1 MKCPFC
7 GFADSRVIDSRPTDE
22 DSRIRRRRECTQCGK
37 RFTTYEIV
45 ESLPI
50 VVVKKDRSRE
60 PFDRNKVLGGL
71 LRACEKR
78 PVSLERLEQAVD
90 EIETQIQ
97 NSLEREVSTTK
108 IGEYVME
115 QLMRIDDVAYIRFA
129 SVYRQFKDIKSF
141 HEAIRKLMDAETQNN
156 E

>member
-7 GFADSRVIDSRPTDE
+7 GYTESRVIDSRPTDE
-22 DSRIRRRRECTQCGK
+22 YTNIRRRRECLSCQK

-50 VVVKKDRSRE
+50 VVVKKDKSRE
-60 PFDRNKVLGGL
+60 SFDRNKVLSGL

-78 PVSLERLEQAVD
+78 PVSLDRLEKAVD
-90 EIETQIQ
+90 DIEVQIQ
-97 NSLEREVSTTK
+97 NSLEREVSTHK

-115 QLMRIDDVAYIRFA
+115 QLMGIDDVAYIRFA
-129 SVYRQFKDIKSF
+129 SVYRQFKDIQSF
-141 HEAIRKLMDAETQNN
+141 HDAIRKLME
-156 E
+156 EEEK

>member
-7 GFADSRVIDSRPTDE
+7 GHTDSRVIDSRPTDE
-22 DSRIRRRRECTQCGK
+22 DSRIRRRRECIQCGK

-45 ESLPI
+45 ENLPI
-50 VVVKKDRSRE
+50 VVVKKDKSRE
-60 PFDRNKVLGGL
+60 PFDRNKVLSGL

-78 PVSLERLEQAVD
+78 PVSLDRLEKAVD
-90 EIETQIQ
+90 DIEATIQ
-97 NSLEREVSTTK
+97 NSLEREVSTHK

-115 QLMRIDDVAYIRFA
+115 QLMHIDDVAYIRFA
-129 SVYRQFKDIKSF
+129 SVYRQFKDIQSF
-141 HEAIRKLMDAETQNN
+141 HDAIRKLMEAEGA

>member
-7 GFADSRVIDSRPTDE
+7 GYTDSRVIDSRPTDE
-22 DSRIRRRRECTQCGK
+22 DSRIRRRRECIQCNK

-50 VVVKKDRSRE
+50 VVVKKDKSRE

-78 PVSLERLEQAVD
+78 PVSIERLDKAVD
-90 EIETQIQ
+90 DIEAQIQ

-115 QLMRIDDVAYIRFA
+115 QLMDIDDVAYIRFA
-129 SVYRQFKDIKSF
+129 SVYREFRDIDSFMQEIRRLNKKSNK
-141 HEAIRKLMDAETQNN
+141 EK
-156 E
+156 

>member
-7 GFADSRVIDSRPTDE
+7 GHTDSRVIDSRPTDE
-22 DSRIRRRRECTQCGK
+22 DSRIRRRRECIQCGK

-50 VVVKKDRSRE
+50 VVVKKDKSRE

-78 PVSLERLEQAVD
+78 PVSLERLEKAVD
-90 EIETQIQ
+90 DIEAQIQ
-97 NSLEREVSTTK
+97 NSLEREVSTHK

-115 QLMRIDDVAYIRFA
+115 QLMHIDDVAYIRFA
-129 SVYRQFKDIKSF
+129 SVYRRFQDVNSF
-141 HEAIRKLMDAETQNN
+141 MREINN
-156 E
+156 FLEE

>member
-7 GFADSRVIDSRPTDE
+7 GFTESRVIDSRPTDE
-22 DSRIRRRRECTQCGK
+22 DSRIRRRRECLQCGK

-60 PFDRNKVLGGL
+60 PFDRQKLLNGL

-78 PVSLERLEQAVD
+78 PVSLERLEKAVD
-90 EIETQIQ
+90 DIEAQIQ
-97 NSLEREVSTTK
+97 NSMEREVSTTR

-115 QLMRIDDVAYIRFA
+115 QLIHIDDVAYIRFA
-129 SVYRQFKDIKSF
+129 SVYRQFKDIQSF
-141 HEAIRKLMDAETQNN
+141 HEAIRKLMDE
-156 E
+156 EDKKI

>member
-7 GFADSRVIDSRPTDE
+7 GYGDSRVIDSRPTDE
-22 DSRIRRRRECTQCGK
+22 DSRIRRRRECIQCNK

-60 PFDRNKVLGGL
+60 PFDRNKLLNGL

-78 PVSLERLEQAVD
+78 PVSLERLEKAVD

-141 HEAIRKLMDAETQNN
+141 HEAIRKLMDEENV
-156 E
+156 